1 METEEW
7 KPVKN
12 WEGYYEVSNTQ
23 KIKRLER
30 KTTYIRCGKPTT
42 RIFPEQ
48 VYDYSN
54 REIKRDYFLINFKK
68 QGFSEQ
74 KYLHVIVA
82 EAFIINDDPKNK
94 TQVNHKNGKKHCN
107 IPSNLEWCTPSY
119 NTQHAYNNGLA
130 ENSRIVAQKIH
141 GKVVEQYTLDGNF
154 IQDFPS
160 VKVAS
165 VKTGMSYWG
174 IWKNCLN
181 RKTSYSGFIWKYK
194 S

>member
-7 KPVKN
+7 KPIKN

-30 KTTYIRCGKPTT
+30 TTTYTRCGKLTT

-48 VYDYSN
+48 IHDYSN
-54 REIKRDYFLINFKK
+54 RKIKRDYILIDLKRK
-68 QGFSEQ
+68 GFSEQ
-74 KYLHVIVA
+74 KYLHIIVA

-94 TQVNHKNGKKHCN
+94 TQVNHKNGEKHYN
-107 IPSNLEWCTPSY
+107 VPSNLEWCTPSY
-119 NTQHAYNNGLA
+119 NIQHAYNNGLA
-130 ENSRIVAQKIH
+130 ENSRIMAQKVH
-141 GKVVEQYTLDGNF
+141 GKIVEQYTLNRDF
-154 IQDFPS
+154 VQDFPS

-165 VKTGMSYWG
+165 IKTGISYWG
-174 IWKNCLN
+174 IWRNCLN
-181 RKTSYSGFIWKYK
+181 RKASYSGFIWKYK

>member
-74 KYLHVIVA
+74 KYLHVQ
-82 EAFIINDDPKNK
+82 E
-94 TQVNHKNGKKHCN
+94 N
-107 IPSNLEWCTPSY
+107 ILFRIYLE
-119 NTQHAYNNGLA
+119 
-130 ENSRIVAQKIH
+130 I
-141 GKVVEQYTLDGNF
+141 
-154 IQDFPS
+154 
-160 VKVAS
+160 
-165 VKTGMSYWG
+165 
-174 IWKNCLN
+174 
-181 RKTSYSGFIWKYK
+181 
-194 S
+194 